1 MRMKGFVLTAVAA
14 MAFLLVSNT
23 AALAG
28 IVYDFAF
35 HVSVEDYYMTG
46 TPGSPGA
53 PTGTQVTCAV
63 GCTSFNVPGPGLP
76 TGSAFWEVSE
86 KAFYGTEDD
95 GSGDEFTKIEYT
107 VFNDAFHPPNL
118 ITSFSVPTNG
128 YAPVTILS
136 APNWS
141 GSYSSGVISW
151 VADAGFGI
159 DGVPT
164 GTFTAVYEEF
174 LTISFEPF
182 VVVDLEDGTVF
193 TSANWVVSTVP
204 VPGAVFLGAIGL
216 AGVGWLKRRVA

>member
-23 AALAG
+23 AALAH
-28 IVYDFAF
+28 IAYDFAF
-35 HVSVEDYYMTG
+35 HDSVENYYMTG

-53 PTGTQVTCAV
+53 PTGTQVTCLT
-63 GCTSFNVPGPGLP
+63 GCNSFNVPGPGLP
-76 TGSAFWEVSE
+76 LGGVFWEVSE
-86 KAFYGTEDD
+86 KAFYGIDSH
-95 GSGDEFTKIEYT
+95 SGDEFTKIEYT

-128 YAPVTILS
+128 YVPVTILS

-141 GSYSSGVISW
+141 GSYSNGVISW

-164 GTFTAVYEEF
+164 GTFTAVYDEF
-174 LTISFEPF
+174 LPISFEPF

-193 TSANWVVSTVP
+193 TSAEWVVSTVP

-216 AGVGWLKRRVA
+216 AGVCWLKRRVA